1 MRTRDKQ
8 SWVLYPKD
16 VSPSPQGHALYH
28 VHSSFIYNSQKLER
42 TQISLDQEWI
52 QKMWFVTQQSTIQ
65 LLEEGYFAGKWIE
78 LENVILSEVSQTQ
91 KDTHGVCS
99 FISGYEL

>member
-1 MRTRDKQ
+1 
-8 SWVLYPKD
+8 
-16 VSPSPQGHALYH
+16 
-28 VHSSFIYNSQKLER
+28 
-42 TQISLDQEWI
+42 
-52 QKMWFVTQQSTIQ
+52 MWFVTQQSTIQ

-78 LENVILSEVSQTQ
+78 LENVILSEVSRTQ